1 MLTILIVE
9 DDPMVSSIN
18 KQYLTRIIKPENLT
32 VYQADTA
39 QKALEITKKISP
51 DLILLDVYLPKTSG
65 TELLKQFI
73 KHNLH
78 PNVIMLSAAKDSS
91 NINIALKYGILD
103 YLLKPF
109 SFKRFKEAI
118 EHFLKYNELLQ
129 KDNVVSQ
136 GELDRIFIT
145 QDINNSNNDNG
156 LPKGLSD
163 FSLTKI
169 ETAISKLAGEFSN
182 QDVARQSKLSR
193 ITTKKYL
200 DYLEKTGKLSAKVHY
215 LKVGR
220 PIKIYKLNR

>member
-39 QKALEITKKISP
+39 QKALAITKKISP

-109 SFKRFKEAI
+109 SFKRF
-118 EHFLKYNELLQ
+118 
-129 KDNVVSQ
+129 
-136 GELDRIFIT
+136 
-145 QDINNSNNDNG
+145 
-156 LPKGLSD
+156 
-163 FSLTKI
+163 
-169 ETAISKLAGEFSN
+169 
-182 QDVARQSKLSR
+182 
-193 ITTKKYL
+193 
-200 DYLEKTGKLSAKVHY
+200 
-215 LKVGR
+215 
-220 PIKIYKLNR
+220 